1 MMAMKSG
8 ISKAASPAKRAAG
21 DSKPAANKFEELT
34 APQFTAAM
42 SQTSLVFFPVGS
54 LEFHG
59 PHLPLGTD
67 AIHAYEFCIR
77 VAQVTGGVVLPV
89 TYWGALGH
97 EGWPGSLLISEN
109 TFRALVKDI
118 FRLLAEHK
126 VKLVIATTGHWP
138 ARQGKTLAE
147 IAQQS
152 MKEYPS
158 TKILALDPY
167 SVNPEDQ
174 TVGHGG
180 KKETSLMLAM
190 RADLVHMDKL
200 VGGEDVFKG
209 IGADCVEGNSRFGRR
224 YFESSVKQCAALVL
238 QAMQDQKS

>member
-1 MMAMKSG
+1 MVAMKSG
-8 ISKAASPAKRAAG
+8 ISEAVSPAKRAAG
-21 DSKPAANKFEELT
+21 DGKRAANKFEELT

-42 SQTSLVFFPVGS
+42 SETSLVFFPVGS

-89 TYWGALGH
+89 TYWGAVGH
-97 EGWPGSLLISEN
+97 DGWPGSLLISES

-118 FRLLAEHK
+118 FRLLAEQK

-147 IAQQS
+147 IAQRS

-158 TKILALDPY
+158 TRILALDPY
-167 SVNPEDQ
+167 SVNPQDQ
-174 TVGHGG
+174 KVDHAG
-180 KKETSLMLAM
+180 KKETSLVLAI
-190 RADLVHMDKL
+190 RPALVHMDKL
-200 VGGEDVFKG
+200 LGDEAVFKG
-209 IGADCVEGNSRFGRR
+209 IGDDCVEGNSRFGQQ
-224 YFESSVKQCAALVL
+224 YFESSVKQCASLVL
-238 QAMQDQKS
+238 QAMRDQKS